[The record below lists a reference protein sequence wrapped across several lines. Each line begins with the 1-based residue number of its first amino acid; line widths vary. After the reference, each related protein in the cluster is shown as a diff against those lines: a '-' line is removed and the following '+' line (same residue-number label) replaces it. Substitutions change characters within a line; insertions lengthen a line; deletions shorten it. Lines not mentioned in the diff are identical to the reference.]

1 MDQKLKL
8 QKPTPNEFKKSKLP
22 WNRPMLGKLDRK
34 NEEGKGWTSD
44 IEWTNNYGGTNGPS

>member
-1 MDQKLKL
+1 MDEKLKL

-34 NEEGKGWTSD
+34 NEGGKSEYAVEVYSGSLSA
-44 IEWTNNYGGTNGPS
+44 GPS

>member
-1 MDQKLKL
+1 MDEKLKL

-34 NEEGKGWTSD
+34 NEEGGKAANPTEDFMGFPDVT
-44 IEWTNNYGGTNGPS
+44 GPS

>member
-1 MDQKLKL
+1 MDEKLKL

-34 NEEGKGWTSD
+34 SVGGKQMTAVETSP
-44 IEWTNNYGGTNGPS
+44 TTTGPS

>member
-1 MDQKLKL
+1 MDEKLKL

-34 NEEGKGWTSD
+34 NEEGGKAPNFTEDMMGIASVT
-44 IEWTNNYGGTNGPS
+44 GPS

>member
-1 MDQKLKL
+1 MDEKLKL

-34 NEEGKGWTSD
+34 NEGGKIEYAVEGFS
-44 IEWTNNYGGTNGPS
+44 GTLPKGPS

>member
-1 MDQKLKL
+1 MDEKLKL

-34 NEEGKGWTSD
+34 NEDGGKVANSYED
-44 IEWTNNYGGTNGPS
+44 PVAPYPGPS

>member
-1 MDQKLKL
+1 MDEKLKL

-34 NEEGKGWTSD
+34 NEGGKRSENPVESMMVSWT
-44 IEWTNNYGGTNGPS
+44 GPS